1 MESIVKVDIEI
12 NYVEQTAANDRQL
25 EEFNEI
31 VFGLENKMVEKN
43 IAIGT
48 RMYELMNKRIEQ
60 LKRKVV
66 EIEGDQREMRIAKEA
81 SGSD

>member
-1 MESIVKVDIEI
+1 
-12 NYVEQTAANDRQL
+12 
-25 EEFNEI
+25 
-31 VFGLENKMVEKN
+31 MVEKN